1 MGALI
6 RTVFLS
12 IGHKLEVVFALQV
25 LLVADVI
32 DLREYVS
39 REGADLFAGDEKLT
53 LYLMGKL
60 GLKSILLV

>member
-6 RTVFLS
+6 RAVFLS
-12 IGHKLEVVFALQV
+12 ISHKLEVVFSLQV

-32 DLREYVS
+32 DLREYVR
-39 REGADLFAGDEKLT
+39 REGADLLAGDEKLT